1 MQAFALQ
8 PLAGPVAQSLALDR
22 ALLEAR
28 FSRGMCIIGLAAYF
42 AACMRDRVC
51 PKWPVDVML
60 IWLLRKHCV
69 LI

>member
-8 PLAGPVAQSLALDR
+8 PLAGPVALDR

-28 FSRGMCIIGLAAYF
+28 FSQGMCVIGLAAYF
-42 AACMRDRVC
+42 SACMRDHAC
-51 PKWPVDVML
+51 LKYHVDGML
-60 IWLLRKHCV
+60 RWLLHKHCV